1 MLKKTF
7 APIIPLVIGIG
18 MIGCSDDTPTI
29 SVNPTLKFT
38 EGDEFTYDYYDRD
51 ETNVRLDAPKQIVVW
66 TALRTDLDTLNRR
79 GVTEFEEVRYEADG
93 TTEISRSKFYMIADE
108 QGKLLFHNLPQVMM
122 SLFQTDALNLSS
134 LIDEVP
140 DTWTQISDT
149 KSPSPLTWSRTQ
161 SKGVVENAAIAF
173 KGIPITADIDMEIG
187 VNSEHAGRV
196 STAVTAGTYEASF
209 STTTYVLVN
218 LTAASDIII
227 PIPISPITIPK
238 GQVIVDDSLSIEYHV
253 DLEAGILQQIIDSKT
268 VKASNVLDVPVNGS
282 EMELTSF
289 TRAATEEG

>member
-7 APIIPLVIGIG
+7 VPIIPLVIPIVIGIG

-38 EGDEFTYDYYDRD
+38 EGDEFTYDYYDRN
-51 ETNVRLDAPKQIVVW
+51 ETNVRLDASKQVVVW

-122 SLFQTDALNLSS
+122 SLFQTVRLNLSS
-134 LIDEVP
+134 LIDEIP

-161 SKGVVENAAIAF
+161 SKGVVENATITF
-173 KGIPITADIDMEIG
+173 NGIPITTDIEMQIG
-187 VNSEHAGRV
+187 VDSEHAGRV
-196 STAVTAGTYEASF
+196 STTVTAGTYDRAF
-209 STTTYVLVN
+209 STTTHVLVK
-218 LTAASDIII
+218 LIAASDIAIDA
-227 PIPISPITIPK
+227 PPITIPK

-253 DLEAGILQQIIDSKT
+253 DLEAGILQQIIDSET
-268 VKASNVLDVPVNGS
+268 VKTIYHLNVPVNGS

-289 TRAATEEG
+289 TRAATD